1 MNDTVQFETEKYLC
15 SIQTLQIAMTVRSYK
30 NDKIALSDIKSFL
43 PFNALLNQ

>member
-30 NDKIALSDIKSFL
+30 NNKIASVIKSFL
-43 PFNALLNQ
+43 PFNSSMNQ

>member
-30 NDKIALSDIKSFL
+30 NDKIAISVKKVSNSLIL
-43 PFNALLNQ
+43 